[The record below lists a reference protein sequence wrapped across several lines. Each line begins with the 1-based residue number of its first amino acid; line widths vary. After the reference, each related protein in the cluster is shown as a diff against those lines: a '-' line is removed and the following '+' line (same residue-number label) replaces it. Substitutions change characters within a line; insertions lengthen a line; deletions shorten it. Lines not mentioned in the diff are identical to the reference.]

1 MSLADPTVFVTEN
14 SDGSADFTISI
25 DEDDHKF
32 SVSQDGDEA
41 VVSYE
46 ESLTWRG
53 QIRVA
58 EPRQEVFKLLIQ
70 SDAMTG
76 YLEANDLTV
85 VRRERD

>member
-32 SVSQDGDEA
+32 SVSQDSDEA

-53 QIRVA
+53 EIRVA

-76 YLEANDLTV
+76 YLEANDLSV

>member
-32 SVSQDGDEA
+32 SANTDGNGA

-53 QIRVA
+53 EIRVA
-58 EPRQEVFKLLIQ
+58 EPREEVFKLLIQ
-70 SDAMTG
+70 SDEMTR
-76 YLEANDLTV
+76 YLESNDLTSV
-85 VRRERD
+85 HYERN